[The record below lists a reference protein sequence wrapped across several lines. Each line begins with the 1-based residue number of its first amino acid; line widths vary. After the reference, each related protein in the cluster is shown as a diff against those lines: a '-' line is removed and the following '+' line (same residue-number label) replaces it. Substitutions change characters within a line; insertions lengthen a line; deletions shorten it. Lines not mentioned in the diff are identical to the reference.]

1 MVRRRHRGGFRRSR
15 KRTTSE
21 MRCTQRRWWML
32 APRIGVLLTAG
43 VLGTTPAGAQ
53 SVART
58 PSAFGQAS
66 ASVLPRP
73 ERVVI
78 HDGAPFRIG
87 TRLTIAVPADAPRL
101 TETAELLARMLR
113 SATGALVS
121 VTAGQVASPSVP
133 AITMGLD
140 ASLAARNTE
149 AYRLSVRANGISLQG
164 ATPVSLVW
172 ASQTLVQLLQR
183 ELMFD
188 APPQW
193 TIRAADVDDAPTFHW
208 RGSMLDVGRHF
219 LPVRDIERHIDLLS
233 RYKMSVLHWHLT
245 DDQGWRLEIARYPR
259 LTSVGAW
266 RTEADGSR
274 YGGFYTR
281 ADVKHLVEYAHV
293 RGITIVPEIE
303 IPGHS
308 SAALAAYPS
317 LGCTNDTI
325 AVPTTWG
332 VFADVYCPGKE
343 STFTFLFDVLDEV
356 MELFPSPII
365 HIGGDEVP
373 KDRWK
378 ACAECQAV
386 MKREGLANEE
396 ELQSWFMQRI
406 AAHVATRGRRVT
418 GWDEVLDGPYVKDG
432 LVQSW
437 RDSSFTRK
445 AALRG
450 HLVIASPSDFTY
462 LNRSAAELTLA
473 NVYGFNPMPPGLDSA
488 ARARV
493 LGGEVPFWSEHIT
506 SGANLDMMALPRL
519 LAFSEALWSGATSAT
534 TTALSAE
541 ARFAEFEA
549 RVNQTHLPALRAAG
563 YAVGPA
569 DRALAVF
576 GVQYDSIAR
585 QPKLRVTSLADGVVL
600 RASADGS
607 RPTGRSP
614 LVRDGSVL
622 RAPRLS
628 RVQAFWKSEPVLEER
643 RVTHEAHA
651 GVGARVTTVPEVDSR
666 YPGTGPFNLADGL
679 IGSSNHSD
687 GLWQGWWVPEV
698 VMTAQLP
705 GATRVGR
712 VEIGFLQNVR
722 SWIVLPGTVSF
733 EWSADGRVWSA
744 PVVVGHEVPA
754 SREGA
759 FVRTF
764 GATPT
769 SRDALRWVRITARAV
784 GPLPVGH
791 PGAGQAAW
799 IFADEIRVKIRR

>member
-1 MVRRRHRGGFRRSR
+1 
-15 KRTTSE
+15 
-21 MRCTQRRWWML
+21 ML

-43 VLGTTPAGAQ
+43 VLGTAPVVAQ
-53 SVART
+53 SGARAQ
-58 PSAFGQAS
+58 SLFGPAS
-66 ASVLPRP
+66 ASLLPRP
-73 ERVVI
+73 ERVVT
-78 HDGAPFRIG
+78 HDSAPFRFG
-87 TRLTIAVPADAPRL
+87 TRVTIVVPADAPRL
-101 TETAELLARMLR
+101 TETAELLARMLQ
-113 SATGALVS
+113 SSTGALVS
-121 VTAGQVASPSVP
+121 VTVGQAVSPSVP
-133 AITMGLD
+133 AITMALD

-149 AYRLSVRANGISLQG
+149 AHRVWVRADGIRLQG

-172 ASQTLVQLLQR
+172 ASQTLLQLLQR
-183 ELMFD
+183 ELMREPKLD

-193 TIRAADVDDAPTFHW
+193 TIRAVDVDDAPKFHW

-245 DDQGWRLEIARYPR
+245 DDQGWRLEIAQYPR

-343 STFTFLFDVLDEV
+343 STFTFLFGVLDEV
-356 MELFPSPII
+356 MALFPSPII

-437 RDSSFTRK
+437 RDSAFTRT
-445 AALRG
+445 AAMRG

-473 NVYGFNPMPPGLDSA
+473 NVYGFDPMPPGLDSV

-506 SGANLDMMALPRL
+506 SGANLELMVLPRL
-519 LAFSEALWSGATSAT
+519 LAFSEALWSGTPSAT
-534 TTALSAE
+534 AA
-541 ARFAEFEA
+541 APAFAEFQA

-576 GVQYDSIAR
+576 GVNYDSIAR
-585 QPKLRVTSLADGVVL
+585 VPKLRVTSLADGVVL
-600 RASADGS
+600 RATADGS
-607 RPTGRSP
+607 RPTAKAP
-614 LVRDGSVL
+614 IVRDGAIL

-628 RVQAFWKSEPVLEER
+628 RMQAFWKAEPVLEER

-651 GVGARVTTVPEVDSR
+651 GVGARVTTVPAVDAR
-666 YPGTGPFNLADGL
+666 YPGTGALNLADGL
-679 IGSSNHSD
+679 IGSSNHAD

-698 VMTAQLP
+698 VITAQLP

-712 VEIGFLQNVR
+712 VEVNFLQNVR

-733 EWSADGRVWSA
+733 EWSADGRAWSA
-744 PVVVGHEVPA
+744 PVVVRHSIPTA
-754 SREGA
+754 REGA
-759 FVRTF
+759 IVQSF
-764 GATPT
+764 AAALT
-769 SRDALRWVRITARAV
+769 SSEPVRWVRISARGA

-799 IFADEIRVKIRR
+799 IFADEIRVRVRR

>member
-1 MVRRRHRGGFRRSR
+1 MLVRSRRSA
-15 KRTTSE
+15 TLIFVS
-21 MRCTQRRWWML
+21 
-32 APRIGVLLTAG
+32 
-43 VLGTTPAGAQ
+43 VLGGATGLRAQ
-53 SVART
+53 SATDFDAAARL
-58 PSAFGQAS
+58 
-66 ASVLPRP
+66 LPRA
-73 ERVVI
+73 ERVVNNS
-78 HDGAPFRIG
+78 GAPFRIG
-87 TRLTIAVPADAPRL
+87 ASVTIAVPAEAPRL
-101 TETAELLARMLR
+101 TETAELLARMLT
-113 SATGALVS
+113 SATGVGAS
-121 VTAGQVASPSVP
+121 VTTGRATDEARP
-133 AITMGLD
+133 AITMALD

-149 AYRLSVRANGISLQG
+149 AHRVSVRADGIRLQG

-172 ASQTLVQLLQR
+172 ASQTLLQLLQR
-183 ELMFD
+183 ELMLD

-193 TIRAADVDDAPTFHW
+193 TIRAVDIDDAPKFHW

-245 DDQGWRLEIARYPR
+245 DDQGWRLEIAQYPR

-266 RTEADGSR
+266 RTEADGTR

-281 ADVKHLVEYAHV
+281 ADVKHLVEYARV

-343 STFTFLFDVLDEV
+343 STFTFLFGVLDEV

-445 AALRG
+445 AAMRG

-473 NVYGFNPMPPGLDSA
+473 NVYGLDPMPPGLDSA

-506 SGANLDMMALPRL
+506 SGANLELMVLPRL
-519 LAFSEALWSGATSAT
+519 LAFSEALWSGGYVGDNDCIFSAS
-534 TTALSAE
+534 TACGLSG
-541 ARFAEFEA
+541 ARESDAPPCSA
-549 RVNQTHLPALRAAG
+549 RRGIRGGSRRSRAGGVWGAVRFHRASTKAAG
-563 YAVGPA
+563 DVAC
-569 DRALAVF
+569 
-576 GVQYDSIAR
+576 
-585 QPKLRVTSLADGVVL
+585 
-600 RASADGS
+600 
-607 RPTGRSP
+607 
-614 LVRDGSVL
+614 
-622 RAPRLS
+622 
-628 RVQAFWKSEPVLEER
+628 
-643 RVTHEAHA
+643 
-651 GVGARVTTVPEVDSR
+651 
-666 YPGTGPFNLADGL
+666 
-679 IGSSNHSD
+679 
-687 GLWQGWWVPEV
+687 
-698 VMTAQLP
+698 
-705 GATRVGR
+705 
-712 VEIGFLQNVR
+712 
-722 SWIVLPGTVSF
+722 
-733 EWSADGRVWSA
+733 
-744 PVVVGHEVPA
+744 
-754 SREGA
+754 
-759 FVRTF
+759 
-764 GATPT
+764 
-769 SRDALRWVRITARAV
+769 
-784 GPLPVGH
+784 
-791 PGAGQAAW
+791 
-799 IFADEIRVKIRR
+799 